1 MTAATTTIETVTI
14 IRPLKI
20 ISLICECLALV
31 LLILALCTSS
41 WLKTGCCFRTGLF
54 RECVS
59 DDVTTDTKL
68 PLESPAPGQCH
79 SSRIVYKEFNN
90 HLVLKANTCNYDV
103 FVFDYLIKLF
113 FLYLTAYFQTAA
125 AFLILAGLCI
135 VSCIFATVLG
145 LKATSLGRKYLYYK
159 IAMYLALIAVIS
171 ELISLIVFPVCFYLE
186 LENWVVTSWEFDW
199 SYGIAWGTTICTFFA
214 CLMLIC
220 DKEHEEIYYKEK
232 TVYASNQQVAV

>member
-20 ISLICECLALV
+20 ISLICECLALA

-59 DDVTTDTKL
+59 DDVSTDTKL
-68 PLESPAPGQCH
+68 PLESPAPGQCQ
-79 SSRIVYKEFNN
+79 SSRIVYK
-90 HLVLKANTCNYDV
+90 
-103 FVFDYLIKLF
+103 
-113 FLYLTAYFQTAA
+113 AYFQTAA
-125 AFLILAGLCI
+125 AFLILAALCI